1 MAGTTLKRH
10 DHILGMPESASRD
23 LVIQHNAM
31 VDDVELVRAGARE
44 MFSYTIE
51 DLGAGADIT
60 ARAIMVMPRA
70 STVLDSVRVVHQTAS
85 AAVDG
90 SNTLIITLRNIT
102 EGADVASVTKT
113 ATTSANGVDTL
124 ALVAAAADIAAND
137 VLGIV
142 VTQGASSDAGIM
154 HLQFEF
160 QPQSID
166 ASGDMT
172 SAKIGN
178 SSGTAITA

>member
-1 MAGTTLKRH
+1 MAGTLKRRRG
-10 DHILGMPESASRD
+10 LYMQKESVVRELA
-23 LVIQHNAM
+23 IEHNNV
-31 VDDVELVRAGARE
+31 VDDIELVRAGARQ

-137 VLGIV
+137 VLGLV

-160 QPQSID
+160 QPQTID
-166 ASGDMT
+166 ASGDMVA
-172 SAKIGN
+172 AKIGDDAGN
-178 SSGTAITA
+178 AYTA